1 MYLDALKEQINN
13 GLAKFMPPPPLTLSQ
28 WADEKAVLS
37 AESSAEA
44 GKWATYSFQRDIM
57 DAMTDPAV
65 EYVTLMKSAR
75 VGYTKMLNWDTAYHI
90 EHDQC
95 SQLIVQPTIDD
106 AQGYSKD
113 EIGPMMRDMPCL
125 QGLVSEAKS
134 RDSNNTIL
142 KKNYPGGTLT
152 LIGANSAR
160 GFRRIT
166 VRRVKFDE
174 VDGYPPTA
182 GHEGDQIQLGIKRTE
197 TFWNRKIIIGSTPTI
212 KGRSRV
218 ENWFDLGDQRHL
230 FVPCPHCRTFQRLR
244 FANMKWPEGN
254 PERAY
259 FVCEHCQKEI
269 DHRDKRRVIDAGQW
283 RAEKPFSGHAGFHL
297 WAAYSYSPGAA
308 WGKIAKRHA
317 DATHHFKQTG
327 DFEQLK
333 TVINTDLGETW
344 EEKGDGIESLEI
356 HTTAGME
363 TDKAPEQALCITA
376 GVDVQKDRLELEI
389 VGWGQGEES
398 WSLDYVILHGDTE
411 RQDVWD
417 QLDDQLNRTFERGL
431 ATLRINAI
439 GIDSGNQT
447 QTVYKYVKKRAL
459 RRVFA
464 LKGSSLAAQPV
475 VSRPT
480 KKGID
485 QVPIFSVGTDTVKD
499 MIYYR
504 LKINDPGKPGYCHFP
519 DGRPQEYFD
528 QLTAEQV
535 FTTWKKGV
543 AVREYR
549 KVRRR
554 NEALDCRV
562 YAVAALYILRPA
574 WLKIARKIQEKT
586 EEILKSKE
594 IKPETY
600 LQKLNRQRSPG
611 KRKGGFVNGW
621 KK

>member
-1 MYLDALKEQINN
+1 MYQQALNIRVHS
-13 GLAKFMPPPPLTLSQ
+13 GLARFIPPPPLTLSQ
-28 WADEKAVLS
+28 WSDEKAVLS
-37 AESSAEA
+37 PESSAEA
-44 GKWATYSFQRDIM
+44 GKWATYSSQREIM

-65 EYVTLMKSAR
+65 EYVTLIKSAR

-90 EHDQC
+90 EHDPC

-113 EIGPMMRDMPCL
+113 EIGPMLRDVPCL

-218 ENWFDLGDQRHL
+218 ENWFNLSDQRHL
-230 FVPCPHCRTFQRLR
+230 FVPCPYCRTFQRLR

-259 FVCEHCQKEI
+259 FVCEHCKKEI
-269 DHRDKRRVIDAGQW
+269 DHRDKRRVIDGGQW
-283 RAEKPFSGHAGFHL
+283 RAEKPFAGHAGFHL
-297 WAAYSYSPGAA
+297 WAAYSFSPGAA

-356 HTTAGME
+356 RTTAGME
-363 TDKAPEQALCITA
+363 TDKAPDDVLAITA

-431 ATLRINAI
+431 ATLRINAV

-447 QTVYKYVKKRAL
+447 QTVYKYVKKRLL

-464 LKGSSLAAQPV
+464 LKGSSLPGQPV
-475 VSRPT
+475 VGRPT
-480 KKGID
+480 KKSID
-485 QVPIFSVGTDTVKD
+485 QTPVFPVGTDTVKD
-499 MIYYR
+499 MIFYR
-504 LKINDPGKPGYCHFP
+504 LKIDDPGAPGYCHFP

-543 AVREYR
+543 QMREYR

-562 YAVAALYILRPA
+562 YAIAALYILRPV
-574 WLKIARKIQEKT
+574 WLKIAKKIQEKT
-586 EEILKSKE
+586 EEIIRNQE

-600 LQKLNRQRSPG
+600 LQKLNKHRNPG
-611 KRKGGFVNGW
+611 RRKGGFVHDW
-621 KK
+621 KR